1 MAQISVI
8 VPVYNV
14 ENYIERCV
22 DSILKQTFEDYELIL
37 VDDGSVDSS
46 RSICERYS
54 EKDKRIKVLA
64 RDNGGAAAARN
75 TGLDWVYKNSD
86 SQWIAFIDSDDWIH
100 SRYLELL
107 FKAVIQ
113 HNVQISQ
120 CGVFDTDGKGEIPGL
135 KECESYVISSEE
147 ANSMRGAVAPTRKL
161 YDIECFKN
169 IRYPEGRLFEDEFVT
184 YKILFGAENIA
195 YVNEQIYYYFIREG
209 SLMHSNWNPRYLD
222 ALDAYKEQIDFFS
235 EAGYIN
241 SEKRSVI
248 NMMNNIIVQFHNA
261 SKKKAYPQIKIMR
274 KEMRKLVRKYGKFG
288 YGWISFR
295 NNQGA
300 YEVLHPQMMWVY
312 WVIKSKIGKTLGKG
326 K

>member
-113 HNVQISQ
+113 HNVQISPTATSI
-120 CGVFDTDGKGEIPGL
+120 CRPKDRRL
-135 KECESYVISSEE
+135 SRIS
-147 ANSMRGAVAPTRKL
+147 AVTR
-161 YDIECFKN
+161 
-169 IRYPEGRLFEDEFVT
+169 
-184 YKILFGAENIA
+184 
-195 YVNEQIYYYFIREG
+195 
-209 SLMHSNWNPRYLD
+209 
-222 ALDAYKEQIDFFS
+222 
-235 EAGYIN
+235 
-241 SEKRSVI
+241 
-248 NMMNNIIVQFHNA
+248 
-261 SKKKAYPQIKIMR
+261 
-274 KEMRKLVRKYGKFG
+274 
-288 YGWISFR
+288 
-295 NNQGA
+295 
-300 YEVLHPQMMWVY
+300 
-312 WVIKSKIGKTLGKG
+312 
-326 K
+326 